1 MFSYTKVIVSS
12 MEYCKIM
19 KKKFAITI
27 ILLFLSVPLIWAQK
41 VLYTDVLVVGGG
53 TSGTAAGIQSA
64 RLGVSTIIVEPT
76 PWLGGML
83 SAAGVTATDGNHNLP
98 SGIWNEFREA
108 LYTIYGGPNKVFT
121 GWVSNT
127 QFEPH
132 KADSIFKSWAKK
144 EKKLTVLFN
153 YQFQKTIKR
162 GNQLLAVVCK
172 NTNNKQV
179 VTIYAKQIIDATDLG
194 DVMASAGAKFDVGME
209 SDAVSGEKMGLQQSN
224 DIVQDLTFAAILKDY
239 GKGVDKTIP
248 QPANYSPNEFDG
260 ACTDFYIDKSKKA
273 PSVNAQK
280 MLEYGKLPN
289 NKYMINW
296 PGNGNDYYVNNIG
309 MSQHQRDSVLELAKQ
324 QTLRFVYFI
333 QHQLGFKHLGFAEDE
348 FPTKDQFPL
357 IPYYRE
363 SRRLK
368 GLVRFNINHILQPF
382 AYNLYKTGIAVG
394 DYPID
399 HHHKKNPNAPQ
410 HLEFPS
416 VPSFNVPLGAL
427 IPQHIQGLIVAE
439 KNISVSNVVNG
450 TTRLQPCVLLIGQA
464 AGTLAALAVQ
474 QKKFASKVSIRKVQ
488 QTLLYHKAMIMPYID
503 AGIKHPQFEAIQ
515 RVGSTG
521 ILKGEGKP
529 FKWANQTWFYP
540 DSSISETLLVKSVQQ
555 FNAVFLKNEQP
566 IDVELTTDK
575 AILLITKMINQHP
588 QLRLKYTTKMNDLS
602 AEMKQLLQQ
611 KNLFTP
617 AITRKA
623 LCVLLDEYINPF
635 FLENIQHQQKK
646 F

>member
-1 MFSYTKVIVSS
+1 
-12 MEYCKIM
+12 M

-27 ILLFLSVPLIWAQK
+27 ILLFLSVQLIWAQK

-64 RLGVSTIIVEPT
+64 RLGVSTIIVEST

-162 GNQLLAVVCK
+162 GNQLIAVVCK
-172 NTNNKQV
+172 HTNNKQV

-239 GKGVDKTIP
+239 GKGVDKTIS

-410 HLEFPS
+410 HLEFPP
-416 VPSFNVPLGAL
+416 VPSFNVPLGTL
-427 IPQHIQGLIVAE
+427 IPPNIQGLIVAE

-474 QKKFASKVSIRKVQ
+474 QKQFASKVSIRKVQ

-515 RVGSTG
+515 RVGATG

-555 FNAVFLKNEQP
+555 FNAIFLKNEQP
-566 IDVELTTDK
+566 SNVELTTDK

-588 QLRLKYTTKMNDLS
+588 QLRLKYATKMNDLS

-617 AITRKA
+617 VITRKA